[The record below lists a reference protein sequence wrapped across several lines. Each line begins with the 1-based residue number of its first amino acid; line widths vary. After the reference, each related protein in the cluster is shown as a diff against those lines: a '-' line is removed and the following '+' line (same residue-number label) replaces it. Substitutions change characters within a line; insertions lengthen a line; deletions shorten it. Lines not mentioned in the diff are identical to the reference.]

1 MASPF
6 ETEGSFLTQAQA
18 DHINERHVFRTEH
31 VKTSNF
37 WLQFNLVDMLKNLRN
52 SRGNR
57 TTRTWFFYNKDGK
70 NHTAIFICT
79 CLK

>member
-31 VKTSNF
+31 VKKPLTF
-37 WLQFNLVDMLKNLRN
+37 GYNL
-52 SRGNR
+52 
-57 TTRTWFFYNKDGK
+57 
-70 NHTAIFICT
+70 I
-79 CLK
+79 